1 MILLIIVASLF
12 YRSAKKRALHGALW
26 GFLAVLTW
34 FGSQVIAGVIIGLTN
49 PSLLNS
55 DASLTIWGLVASVA
69 GSIGLF
75 VLLEI
80 AAKKKSNKVKT
91 VSDEIMDDGDFDDL

>member
-12 YRSAKKRALHGALW
+12 YRSAKKRALNGALW

-34 FGSQVIAGVIIGLTN
+34 FGSQVIAGVIIGLSN
-49 PSLLNS
+49 PMLLDS
-55 DASLTIWGLVASVA
+55 DAALTMWGLVASIA

-75 VLLEI
+75 VLLEMT
-80 AAKKKSNKVKT
+80 AKKKSNKVKAI
-91 VSDEIMDDGDFDDL
+91 SDDIMDDGDFDNL